1 LLSLLIFLPTVYS
14 VPHYFY
20 LLAIIP
26 IIFRDKGFYLE
37 LSSQQM
43 NSFYLI
49 TFIIFL
55 SLLNYM
61 IGIPKLNSISNVIPY
76 FIVYLL
82 TFYISSKLT
91 DKDLRILI
99 WIIFI
104 EILFVFFEF
113 YNGINT
119 IFTSN
124 IDYRNGLSYEYLY
137 FFRPHGLSSGSSTIS
152 YKIMIMLIL
161 IDYLKLNTTTLFKI
175 LKYVGLLAMIIT
187 FNRTVIIAMTLY
199 YLMKNYKIFLNFRNI
214 FIAIIL
220 ISTVLYYNFELIL
233 AIIDSQ
239 FNRGKDTLDLS
250 YRDVIWLNN
259 FNFIE
264 NNILFGNNSIKYLTL
279 LDVYDELEHAHNSF
293 IQILSTNGI
302 VIFMLYVFLIVFN
315 LKKTNFIYIV
325 PFLIYSTYQYGIFW
339 AISIVDIIFLYLL
352 IFKRA
357 K

>member
-233 AIIDSQ
+233 GIIDSQ